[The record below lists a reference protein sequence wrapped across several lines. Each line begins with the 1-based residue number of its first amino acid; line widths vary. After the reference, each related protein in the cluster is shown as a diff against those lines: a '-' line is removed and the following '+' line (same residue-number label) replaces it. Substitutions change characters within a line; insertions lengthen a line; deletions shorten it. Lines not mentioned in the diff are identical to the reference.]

1 MTEKEIISFLDLYN
15 YKFEIKSNE
24 IIIDLGY
31 KLLVSISIK
40 ENGTILIKDCL
51 KGWNPVSGLI
61 DLTIKKAILF
71 NTIGLFLVF
80 ILSELSKIPA
90 YFYEYDY
97 TYMLIILIAINFMWL
112 FWYIVRFEAF
122 KIKLEIWLKK

>member
-15 YKFEIKSNE
+15 YKFEIKSNK
-24 IIIDLGY
+24 IIVDLGY

-40 ENGTILIKDCL
+40 ENGTILIEDCL

-61 DLTIKKAILF
+61 DFTIKKAILF
-71 NTIGLFLVF
+71 NTVGLFIVF

-90 YFYEYDY
+90 YFYKYDY
-97 TYMLIILIAINFMWL
+97 TYMLIIFTANNFMWL
-112 FWYIVRFEAF
+112 FWYIIRFEAF